1 MKHQKLFIGVV
12 AVLVVALGAYLYFSG
27 NPSSKNSATTNTL
40 VSSTTGS
47 NPVPIGNNTA
57 TSASSFA
64 GSDIA
69 MLLKNISQIK
79 LNTTILQNPS
89 FLALTDTSLTLPPPT
104 VSGRVNPFAR
114 SGIVDSSTQTG
125 SQINSG
131 MTATEE
137 TSTPVTTTPAT
148 TPKTR

>member
-12 AVLVVALGAYLYFSG
+12 AVLVLALGAYLYFSG
-27 NPSSKNSATTNTL
+27 NTSKKSEPTTNTL
-40 VSSTTGS
+40 VSGNTGS
-47 NPVPIGNNTA
+47 NPVPIGDQTA

-69 MLLKNISQIK
+69 ALLKNISQIR

-89 FLALTDTSLTLPPPT
+89 FLALSDTSLTLPAPT
-104 VSGRVNPFAR
+104 VTGRTNPFAR
-114 SGIVDSSTQTG
+114 SGALDAATPTG
-125 SQINSG
+125 NQINSG
-131 MTATEE
+131 TTATED
-137 TSTPVTTTPAT
+137 TTTPVATPTT